1 MKTTLGPGATLHINT
16 TTGELKL
23 HERETQPRAP
33 YTVPPHL
40 KRAVAVY
47 ACEVARHA
55 AQFERQVRA
64 QYTATAR
71 EPKLSTL
78 SAISSREAGDRAHA
92 ERLRETLEALLGPL
106 YTPDEQTGTPRPAPL
121 TEAEDETLEELRW
134 GEW

>member
-1 MKTTLGPGATLHINT
+1 MRATLGPGATLHINT
-16 TTGELKL
+16 TTGELTL
-23 HERETQPRAP
+23 YERETQPRAP
-33 YTVPPHL
+33 YAVPPHL
-40 KRAVAVY
+40 KRAVALH

-55 AQFERQVRA
+55 AQFEGQVRA

-78 SAISSREAGDRAHA
+78 SVISSREASDRAHA
-92 ERLRETLEALLGPL
+92 KRLRETLEGLLGPL

-121 TEAEDETLEELRW
+121 TEAEEEVLEALRW

>member
-16 TTGELKL
+16 TTGELTL
-23 HERETQPRAP
+23 YERETQPRAP
-33 YTVPPHL
+33 YAVPPHL
-40 KRAVAVY
+40 KRAVGVY

-55 AQFERQVRA
+55 AQFEGQVRA

-78 SAISSREAGDRAHA
+78 SAISSREASDRAHA
-92 ERLRETLEALLGPL
+92 ERLREALEGLLGPL
-106 YTPDEQTGTPRPAPL
+106 YITDTETGTPRPSPL
-121 TEAEDETLEELRW
+121 TEEEERALDLLRW